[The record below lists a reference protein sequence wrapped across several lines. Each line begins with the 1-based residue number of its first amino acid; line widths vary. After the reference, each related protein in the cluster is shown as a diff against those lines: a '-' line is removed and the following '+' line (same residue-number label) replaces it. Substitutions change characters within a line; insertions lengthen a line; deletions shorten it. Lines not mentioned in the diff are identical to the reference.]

1 MCVMGALASANPLDL
16 FRQPGLQDISTCR
29 VAVNISDQS
38 EIPLKPLGE
47 AEIGIPAKGEI
58 VIRRLGAFLFTIVA
72 MVLGVS
78 TVCGAQS
85 QPTLTRHMREATLN
99 GQAPFVKRLP
109 ATQSLRID
117 MVLPLRNQ
125 AELDNF
131 LQELYDPSGA
141 FYHRYLTVSE
151 FTASFGPSQQDY
163 DAVIAFAKAQGLAIV
178 GGSRDAMDVQVKGP
192 VSAIEAAFHVSMGVY
207 KHPTEDRTFYG
218 PDREP
223 TVDLPFQLWHVS
235 GLDNF
240 STPHPLFHH
249 RTPDLTV
256 KSNATTG
263 SGPSASFLGS
273 DMRAAYYGGS
283 ALTGAG
289 QNIGLLE
296 YEGFDIADVNTYYT
310 NAKQTRTAAVTG
322 VSTDGSSLSCV
333 EKSCDDTEQTLD
345 ITQALGMAPGVST
358 VYMFVG
364 ASDTAMLGAMSSHS
378 PLPLNLSSSWTWT
391 PADPS
396 TDDPYFEKMATQGQ
410 SFFQAAGDS
419 GNWKTSTYPSEDAH
433 VICVGGT
440 DLVTSGAGGVWSSE
454 STWVDGGGG
463 FYAKDDILI
472 PSYQQLSGV
481 ITSANKGSTT
491 YRNGPDVC
499 ANANFTFYG
508 CAHQTTCTANEYGGT
523 SFAAPMWAGYLALA
537 NQQAATNGDATP
549 GFINPTI
556 YPLARGSGSSD
567 FHDITSGSND
577 FTAVAGYD
585 LATGWGSPTGS
596 GLINALTGTAASPS
610 FAISASPTSVSVVR
624 GNSGTSTITTSV
636 SGGFDSAITLTA
648 SGQPTGVTVG
658 FGTNPIAAPGSG
670 TSLMTMTVASTTTTG
685 TYTITVSGTGG
696 GITHSTTVSLTVTAA
711 VSGNFTLSASPT
723 SLTVDRSASGTTKIT
738 ITPSGGFTG
747 SVTFSASG
755 LGSGVTASFSPNPG
769 TTTSTLTLKASSTAT
784 TGTRTVTITGTSGSL
799 SHTTTISLRVR
810 R

>member
-1 MCVMGALASANPLDL
+1 MPNRKFGV
-16 FRQPGLQDISTCR
+16 
-29 VAVNISDQS
+29 
-38 EIPLKPLGE
+38 
-47 AEIGIPAKGEI
+47 KGEI
-58 VIRRLGAFLFTIVA
+58 VIRKLGAFFLTIVA
-72 MVLGVS
+72 MLLGVS
-78 TVCGAQS
+78 SVCQAQS
-85 QPTLTRHMREATLN
+85 QVLLTHHVREATLN
-99 GQAPFVKRLP
+99 GQAKFVEKLP

-117 MVLPLRNQ
+117 MVLPVRNH

-131 LQELYDPSGA
+131 LQELYDPSSA
-141 FYHRYLTVSE
+141 FYHRYLTVAE
-151 FTASFGPSQQDY
+151 FTERFGPTQQDY
-163 DAVIAFAKAQGLAIV
+163 DSVVAFAKAKGLAVV
-178 GGSRDAMDVQVKGP
+178 GGSRDALDVQVKGP

-207 KHPTEDRTFYG
+207 QHPTEDRTFYG

-249 RTPDLTV
+249 RTPDVAV

-283 ALTGAG
+283 ALTGTG

-322 VSTDGSSLSCV
+322 VSTDGSSLSCL
-333 EKSCDDTEQTLD
+333 ESSGCDDTEQTLD
-345 ITQALGMAPGVST
+345 ITQALGMAPGVTT
-358 VYMFVG
+358 VYVFVG
-364 ASDTAMLGAMSSHS
+364 ATDTAMLGSMSSHS
-378 PLPLNLSSSWTWT
+378 PLPLNLSASWTWT

-410 SFFQAAGDS
+410 SYFQAAGDS
-419 GNWKTSTYPSEDAH
+419 GNWKTSTYPSEDQH

-440 DLVTSGAGGVWSSE
+440 DLSTSGAGGAWSSE

-472 PSYQQLSGV
+472 PAYQQLSGV

-491 YRNGPDVC
+491 YRNGPDVS
-499 ANANFTFYG
+499 ANANFTFYV
-508 CAHQTTCTANEYGGT
+508 CADQTTCTANEYGGT

-537 NQQAATNGDATP
+537 NQQAATNGDAAP

-556 YPLARGSGSSD
+556 YPLGLGSGYSAD
-567 FHDITSGSND
+567 FHDITSGSNG
-577 FTAVAGYD
+577 FSAVTGYD
-585 LATGWGSPTGS
+585 LATGWGSPNGS

-610 FAISASPTSVSVVR
+610 FSISASPTSVSVVK
-624 GNSGTSTITTSV
+624 GSSGTSTVTTTV
-636 SGGFDSAITLTA
+636 SGGFDAAITLSAT
-648 SGQPTGVTVG
+648 GQPTGVTVG

-670 TSLMTMTVASTTTTG
+670 TSVATFTVAATAATG
-685 TYTITVSGTGG
+685 TYTITLTGTSGST
-696 GITHSTTVSLTVTAA
+696 THSATVALTVTAA
-711 VSGNFTLSASPT
+711 ASGNFTLSASPT
-723 SLTVDRSASGTTKIT
+723 SLTIDRSASGTSTVT
-738 ITPSGGFTG
+738 VTPSGGFTG
-747 SVTFSASG
+747 SVTLSASG
-755 LGSGVTASFSPNPG
+755 ENTGVTVTFSKNPTTG
-769 TTTSTLTLKASSTAT
+769 TSVATFTASSSAT
-784 TGTRTVTITGTSGSL
+784 TGTKTVTITGTSGSL

>member
-1 MCVMGALASANPLDL
+1 
-16 FRQPGLQDISTCR
+16 
-29 VAVNISDQS
+29 
-38 EIPLKPLGE
+38 
-47 AEIGIPAKGEI
+47 
-58 VIRRLGAFLFTIVA
+58 VIRKLGAFFLTIVA
-72 MVLGVS
+72 MLLGVS
-78 TVCGAQS
+78 SVCQAQS
-85 QPTLTRHMREATLN
+85 QVLLTHHVREATLN
-99 GQAPFVKRLP
+99 GQAKFVEKLP

-117 MVLPLRNQ
+117 MVLPVRNQ

-131 LQELYDPSGA
+131 LQELYDPSSA
-141 FYHRYLTVSE
+141 FYHRYLTVAE
-151 FTASFGPSQQDY
+151 FTERFGPTQQDY
-163 DAVIAFAKAQGLAIV
+163 DSVVAFAKAKGLAVV
-178 GGSRDAMDVQVKGP
+178 GGSRDALDVQVKGP

-207 KHPTEDRTFYG
+207 QHPTEDRTFYG

-249 RTPDLTV
+249 RTPDVAV

-283 ALTGAG
+283 ALTGTG

-322 VSTDGSSLSCV
+322 VSTDGSSLSCL
-333 EKSCDDTEQTLD
+333 ESSGCDDTEQTLD
-345 ITQALGMAPGVST
+345 ITQALGMAPRVTT
-358 VYMFVG
+358 VYVFVG
-364 ASDTAMLGAMSSHS
+364 ATDTAMLGSMSSHS
-378 PLPLNLSSSWTWT
+378 PLPLNLSASWTWT

-410 SFFQAAGDS
+410 SYFQAAGDS
-419 GNWKTSTYPSEDAH
+419 GNWKTSTYPSEDQH

-440 DLVTSGAGGVWSSE
+440 DLSTTGAGGAWSSE

-472 PSYQQLSGV
+472 PAYQQLSGV

-491 YRNGPDVC
+491 YRNGPDVS
-499 ANANFTFYG
+499 ANANFTFYV
-508 CAHQTTCTANEYGGT
+508 CADQTTCTANEYGGT

-537 NQQAATNGDATP
+537 NQQAATNGDAAP

-556 YPLARGSGSSD
+556 YPLGLGSGYSAD
-567 FHDITSGSND
+567 FHDITSGSNG
-577 FTAVAGYD
+577 FSAVTGYD
-585 LATGWGSPTGS
+585 LATGWGSPNGS

-610 FAISASPTSVSVVR
+610 FSISASPTSVSVVK
-624 GNSGTSTITTSV
+624 GSSGTSTVTTTV
-636 SGGFDSAITLTA
+636 SGGFDAAITLSAT
-648 SGQPTGVTVG
+648 GQPTGVTVG

-670 TSLMTMTVASTTTTG
+670 TSVATFTVAATAATG
-685 TYTITVSGTGG
+685 TYTITLTGTSGST
-696 GITHSTTVSLTVTAA
+696 THSATVALTVTAA
-711 VSGNFTLSASPT
+711 ASGNFTLSASPT
-723 SLTVDRSASGTTKIT
+723 SLTIDRSASGTSTVT
-738 ITPSGGFTG
+738 VTPSGGFTG
-747 SVTFSASG
+747 SVTLSASG
-755 LGSGVTASFSPNPG
+755 ENTGVTVTFSKNPTTG
-769 TTTSTLTLKASSTAT
+769 TSVATFTASSSAT
-784 TGTRTVTITGTSGSL
+784 TGTKTVTITGTSGSL